1 MQSGRI
7 APTFRQIFTAAL
19 TPRQTDS
26 NSQQQQQ
33 HQGEPEREPTHQ
45 EALEALD
52 RLTQQEE
59 FQKNSLRAELIQ
71 LDGRWMIQVSDAK
84 GTALRSIRGSEI
96 LRLLDKSNTGKT
108 GPSRGRILDRRV

>member
-33 HQGEPEREPTHQ
+33 PQGEPEREPTHE

-59 FQKNSLRAELIQ
+59 FQKNSLRAELLQ
-71 LDGRWMIQVSDAK
+71 VDGRWMIQVSDAK
-84 GTALRSIRGSEI
+84 GNSLRTIRGMEI
-96 LRLLDKSNTGKT
+96 VRLLDKAGLGKT
-108 GPSRGRILDRRV
+108 GPNRGRILDRRV